1 MTPPKLGFSPGE
13 PKAQMM
19 REVKGLLNDA
29 SMDWMCVL
37 GHHHRRQ
44 RPKSVQGFHP
54 ELTTKLKVV
63 AVCPPNSPK
72 PCHPCKSL
80 PLTTT
85 TTFVGDRI
93 GAPHSVVLPTKRA
106 ALATAEGANLQ
117 RHTQSGCTGILF
129 SSETLSWECR
139 PATTCRLPM
148 SGTHPRPHHP
158 GPDGT
163 APGLPA
169 CPHDEDDRHVP

>member
-1 MTPPKLGFSPGE
+1 
-13 PKAQMM
+13 MM
-19 REVKGLLNDA
+19 REVKGLLTDA

-63 AVCPPNSPK
+63 AVCPPNSLK

-85 TTFVGDRI
+85 TFVGDRTE
-93 GAPHSVVLPTKRA
+93 APHSAVLPTKRA

-129 SSETLSWECR
+129 SSETLSREMQ
-139 PATTCRLPM
+139 T
-148 SGTHPRPHHP
+148 GHH
-158 GPDGT
+158 
-163 APGLPA
+163 LPA
-169 CPHDEDDRHVP
+169 AHVRDTSPTTSKPPRYSRAATLAS